1 MVSIFEHK
9 EAIASV
15 AMDKYSDLVTISE
28 GLTNNPK
35 LYGIKVKIVCK
46 KTGKVVWKGSMATA
60 CRALIEPTRFLSM
73 ELQ

>member
-1 MVSIFEHK
+1 MQNYVKLLEYK

-15 AMDKYSDLVTISE
+15 AMDKCSDLVTISE

-35 LYGIKVKIVCK
+35 LYGIKVKIICK

-60 CRALIEPTRFLSM
+60 CRALM
-73 ELQ
+73 EL